1 MIGRQRPGI
10 PDTSCNGTLHGTWY
24 IYIVKDTMVLT
35 ISTDGVETA
44 VTITDSSPFRD
55 RPRMYILYNLT
66 TRLNGNPLTPKSD

>member
-1 MIGRQRPGI
+1 
-10 PDTSCNGTLHGTWY
+10 
-24 IYIVKDTMVLT
+24 MVVMT
-35 ISTDGVETA
+35 ISTDRVETA